1 LPKNLNPDIL
11 PHVMKKDIHPQL
23 YKDTK
28 VTCAC
33 GNTFVTMST
42 VPEISVDICSMC
54 HPFFTGQQKFI
65 DTEGRIQ
72 KFQKKMAAAKQAPA
86 ASKKKKGKKS
96 DKSTKSTSLKEML
109 TEARAGQ

>member
-1 LPKNLNPDIL
+1 
-11 PHVMKKDIHPQL
+11 MKKDIHPQL

-42 VPEISVDICSMC
+42 LPEITVDICSVC

-72 KFQKKMAAAKQAPA
+72 KFQKKMQAAKETKPT
-86 ASKKKKGKKS
+86 ASKKKRGKKLDKDS
-96 DKSTKSTSLKEML
+96 DNPASLKDML
-109 TEARAGQ
+109 TNARANQ